1 MVQTGF
7 CIDERKGYQKE
18 SLQDESQQK
27 ISTVKARIGHVQNEL
42 RFLVGKSNMAS
53 ISTWM
58 KNLGKMEDALTRRP
72 ETGGD

>member
-1 MVQTGF
+1 M
-7 CIDERKGYQKE
+7 
-18 SLQDESQQK
+18 
-27 ISTVKARIGHVQNEL
+27 KARIRYVQNEL
-42 RFLVGKSNMAS
+42 RFLVQKSNIAS